1 MPICKQTLSGL
12 PRFAVET
19 PFLETLFPETPFLE
33 TMYLK
38 RFIIQ

>member
-1 MPICKQTLSGL
+1 MPISQQTLSRR

-19 PFLETLFPETPFLE
+19 HFLETPFLE
-33 TMYLK
+33 TMYSK